1 VIAATH
7 TERGRAFATA
17 LAPATDFDIVR
28 RLQSQTAEMRELI
41 AHDDYH
47 VGRAIDTADLTQSA
61 SLGRALPGTELRA
74 IADTVAAAAAAHK
87 GTRARPSESIGAI
100 TAPYAPLGDLVRAL
114 TDALDERGVVQDRA
128 SPALS
133 RIRRAL
139 SQAQSDARDR
149 IGSIARSGH
158 RAIQD
163 SVVTIRDGRF
173 VVPIKTEFAGEFAGI
188 VHDTSSS
195 GQTYFVEPLAAL
207 ESNNRLRTLRIEEER
222 EVGRILDAL
231 SHEVGKNSEQIER
244 NVEML
249 ARLDVLASKAEVA
262 RAMDANLPEL
272 SDLSEITVV
281 LGRHPLL
288 GGRAVPQSM
297 TLDERTRLLVI
308 SGPNMGGKTVAL
320 KLVGLFVTMTY
331 CGMQLPAALGTRIG
345 RFARVVADIGDEQSI
360 VENASTF
367 SAHLRR
373 MREILDGA
381 DDRTLVLIDEVGG
394 GTEPNAG
401 AALAVAFLEKL
412 LTVGACAIVTTH
424 ATELKL
430 FAHASNKVANA
441 SVRFDPE
448 TFVPTY
454 HLDVGAPGQSLA
466 FPLARAMGIDIS
478 IIERA
483 QTLLDTQER
492 EYESALAEL
501 AQRSAELQV
510 QRDRVGDER
519 RRLAEREQQL
529 ASARDALDRE
539 RRGFIERA
547 EAKMGQALRDFV
559 GELQRRVS
567 ERGAR
572 AKVTASQAALLG
584 RTVEAMRKDLGITA
598 ATEPMAAATTIVQ
611 GDRVMVNSLRQEGI
625 VAEDY
630 GDTVLIAMGSLKTV
644 VPKTDLRPAASAARP
659 ARATG
664 DGGAAKLQASARTM
678 AELDV
683 RGKRYIEAEPIVD
696 RWIDEAVLAG
706 NSPLRLIHGKGT
718 GMLGRGLQEFLRT
731 HPSVESV
738 RYGDSQEGEGG
749 VTIVEL
755 RP

>member
-1 VIAATH
+1 
-7 TERGRAFATA
+7 
-17 LAPATDFDIVR
+17 
-28 RLQSQTAEMRELI
+28 
-41 AHDDYH
+41 
-47 VGRAIDTADLTQSA
+47 
-61 SLGRALPGTELRA
+61 
-74 IADTVAAAAAAHK
+74 
-87 GTRARPSESIGAI
+87 
-100 TAPYAPLGDLVRAL
+100 
-114 TDALDERGVVQDRA
+114 
-128 SPALS
+128 
-133 RIRRAL
+133 
-139 SQAQSDARDR
+139 
-149 IGSIARSGH
+149 
-158 RAIQD
+158 
-163 SVVTIRDGRF
+163 
-173 VVPIKTEFAGEFAGI
+173 
-188 VHDTSSS
+188 
-195 GQTYFVEPLAAL
+195 
-207 ESNNRLRTLRIEEER
+207 
-222 EVGRILDAL
+222 
-231 SHEVGKNSEQIER
+231 
-244 NVEML
+244 
-249 ARLDVLASKAEVA
+249 
-262 RAMDANLPEL
+262 
-272 SDLSEITVV
+272 
-281 LGRHPLL
+281 
-288 GGRAVPQSM
+288 
-297 TLDERTRLLVI
+297 
-308 SGPNMGGKTVAL
+308 
-320 KLVGLFVTMTY
+320 
-331 CGMQLPAALGTRIG
+331 
-345 RFARVVADIGDEQSI
+345 
-360 VENASTF
+360 
-367 SAHLRR
+367 
-373 MREILDGA
+373 
-381 DDRTLVLIDEVGG
+381 
-394 GTEPNAG
+394 
-401 AALAVAFLEKL
+401 
-412 LTVGACAIVTTH
+412 
-424 ATELKL
+424 
-430 FAHASNKVANA
+430 
-441 SVRFDPE
+441 
-448 TFVPTY
+448 
-454 HLDVGAPGQSLA
+454 
-466 FPLARAMGIDIS
+466 MGIDIS

>member
-1 VIAATH
+1 MIAATH

-47 VGRAIDTADLTQSA
+47 VGRAIDTADLTHA
-61 SLGRALPGTELRA
+61 AALGRTLPGTELRA
-74 IADTVAAAAAAHK
+74 IADTVAAAAAAYK
-87 GTRARPSESIGAI
+87 GTRARPSDVIGAI
-100 TAPYAPLGDLVRAL
+100 TASYTPLGDLVRAL

-128 SPALS
+128 SPALG

-149 IGSIARSGH
+149 VGSIARSGH
-158 RAIQD
+158 RAIGD

-173 VVPIKTEFAGEFAGI
+173 VVPIKAEFAGEFSGI

-195 GQTYFVEPLAAL
+195 GQTYFTEPLAAL
-207 ESNNRLRTLRIEEER
+207 ESNNRVRTLRIEEER

-231 SHEVGKNSEQIER
+231 SHEVGKRAEQIEV

-249 ARLDVLASKAEVA
+249 ARLDVLASKAEIA
-262 RAMDANLPEL
+262 RAMDANAPEL
-272 SDLSEITVV
+272 SDLSEINVV
-281 LGRHPLL
+281 SGRHPLL
-288 GGRAVPQSM
+288 GGRAVPQSL
-297 TLDERTRLLVI
+297 TLDEQTRLLVI

-331 CGMQLPAALGTRIG
+331 CGMQLPAALGTRVG

-360 VENASTF
+360 IENASTF
-367 SAHLRR
+367 SAHLQR

-401 AALAVAFLEKL
+401 AALAIAFLERL
-412 LTVGACAIVTTH
+412 LTVGARAIVTTH
-424 ATELKL
+424 ATDLKL
-430 FAHASNKVANA
+430 FAHASDKVANA

-448 TFVPTY
+448 TFAPTY

-466 FPLARAMGIDIS
+466 FPLARAMGIDVS

-483 QTLLDTQER
+483 QTLLDTHER

-501 AQRSAELQV
+501 AQRNAELQS

-529 ASARDALDRE
+529 ASTRDALDRE

-567 ERGAR
+567 ESGAR
-572 AKVTASQAALLG
+572 PKVTASQAALLG
-584 RTVEAMRKDLGITA
+584 RTVEAMRKDLGITTA
-598 ATEPMAAATTIVQ
+598 IEPTADATTIVQ
-611 GDRVMVNSLRQEGI
+611 GDRVLVNSLRQEGV

-630 GDTVLIAMGSLKTV
+630 GDTVLVAMGSLKTV
-644 VPKTDLRPAASAARP
+644 VPKADLRPIASATRP
-659 ARATG
+659 ARASG
-664 DGGAAKLQASARTM
+664 DGGAAKLQAAARTM